1 MAFFMKKD
9 ENSTSN
15 VRFILQNMLIAL
27 GILVIGLIVLF
38 ISLRRYTAHGVE
50 VQVPNINGLYCEEA
64 SSLLQQHGLQL
75 LIIDSTY
82 STKVPLGTI
91 VEQNPPAL
99 SNAKHGRTIYA
110 VKNASTHKKV
120 ILPELH
126 DVSYRQ
132 AENILRQLGLKVG
145 EIRYEPSQYSDLV
158 LAIMLE
164 ETSLECGTQLDEGTT
179 VDLIIGQGQGT
190 EMVTTPDLI
199 GMKLNEARSLLLGQR
214 LCIKSVRYDE
224 EPTDENRDE
233 YIIYSQS
240 PIANTSIREGS
251 GIDIKLSTNLE
262 KAVTEDTQT
271 DHDEFF

>member
-1 MAFFMKKD
+1 MAFFIKKD
-9 ENSTSN
+9 ENGTSDVHFIIKN
-15 VRFILQNMLIAL
+15 VLIAL
-27 GILVIGLIVLF
+27 GILVLGLVVLI
-38 ISLRRYTAHGVE
+38 ISLHRYTAHGVE
-50 VQVPNINGLYCEEA
+50 VQVPSITGLYYEEA
-64 SSLLQQHGLQL
+64 ASLLQQQGLQL

-132 AENILRQLGLKVG
+132 AENTLHQLGLKVG

-158 LAIMLE
+158 LAIMLGE
-164 ETSLECGTQLDEGTT
+164 KSLECGEQLDEGTT
-179 VDLIIGQGQGT
+179 LDLIIGQGQGT

-199 GMKLNEARSLLLGQR
+199 GMKLNEARSLLLGQH
-214 LCIKSVRYDE
+214 LCLKSVHYDE
-224 EPTDENRDE
+224 EPTEENRDE
-233 YIIYSQS
+233 YIIYSQT
-240 PIANTSIREGS
+240 PLANTTIREGS

-271 DHDEFF
+271 DNDEFF